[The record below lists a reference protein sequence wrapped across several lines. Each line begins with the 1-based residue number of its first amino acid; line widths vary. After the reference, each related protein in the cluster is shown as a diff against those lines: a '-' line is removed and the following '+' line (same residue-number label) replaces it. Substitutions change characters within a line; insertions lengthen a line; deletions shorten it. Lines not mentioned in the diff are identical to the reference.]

1 MSDLRMLDIHNLPL
15 CAAHTADMA
24 RLLTGISILGS
35 GLPSNI
41 HPTGFVP
48 AVSGIAFA
56 IERSA
61 KVLEHHLVGEER
73 QVLKR
78 WLGAAA
84 GEWTGEQRARFSAA
98 FQRFLWDGSAA
109 KR

>member
-1 MSDLRMLDIHNLPL
+1 MLDIHNLPL

-41 HPTGFVP
+41 HPTIHPTGFVR

-78 WLGAAA
+78 
-84 GEWTGEQRARFSAA
+84 
-98 FQRFLWDGSAA
+98 
-109 KR
+109 